1 MQFGTKRLKFLYF
14 AIKLAVI
21 AVIGAAMSYCAH
33 LVFWRM
39 LGGQASI
46 GVMSA
51 FVGGVCGAVLLAAA
65 VFAILWG
72 VERKKDLPKPSIA
85 EAEALFCV
93 KTCVP
98 LAAGRGRRD
107 RQRGRR
113 RRRIVSAIDIDDR
126 DRRPIPRADRQ
137 DDFDRDDV
145 GVARARGA
153 ARGRVVVGQAKRVK
167 QPPLDADA
175 LVRKLAEYR
184 ALNPKPPKGKKGGD
198 GQPAPDKP
206 RDTSRQRGEEVPSDE
221 PRATAMKTAKT
232 AFEISLNFCLTNNI
246 FVSIMVVA

>member
-1 MQFGTKRLKFLYF
+1 MSRILCSERVNMQFGTKRLKYLYF

-46 GVMSA
+46 GVLSA

-72 VERKKDLPKPSIA
+72 VERKKDVPKPSIA

-98 LAAGRGRRD
+98 LAAGREVDEIAKEGD
-107 RQRGRR
+107 AGGVLCLQSTLMIATAVQFLAL
-113 RRRIVSAIDIDDR
+113 IVKTTLTATTWVSLALAVLLAITI
-126 DRRPIPRADRQ
+126 
-137 DDFDRDDV
+137 
-145 GVARARGA
+145 
-153 ARGRVVVGQAKRVK
+153 VVGQAKRVK

-198 GQPAPDKP
+198 GQPAPEEP

-221 PRATAMKTAKT
+221 PPSDGDEDR
-232 AFEISLNFCLTNNI
+232 ENSL
-246 FVSIMVVA
+246 

>member
-46 GVMSA
+46 GVLSA

-72 VERKKDLPKPSIA
+72 VERKKDVPKPSIA

-98 LAAGRGRRD
+98 LAAGREVDEIAKEGD
-107 RQRGRR
+107 AGGVLCLQSTLLIATAVQFLAL
-113 RRRIVSAIDIDDR
+113 IVKTTLTATTWVSLALAVLLAITI
-126 DRRPIPRADRQ
+126 
-137 DDFDRDDV
+137 
-145 GVARARGA
+145 
-153 ARGRVVVGQAKRVK
+153 VVGQAKRVK

-184 ALNPKPPKGKKGGD
+184 ALNPKPPKGNKGGD
-198 GQPAPDKP
+198 GQPAPEEP
-206 RDTSRQRGEEVPSDE
+206 RETSRQRGEEVPSDE
-221 PRATAMKTAKT
+221 PPSDGDEDR
-232 AFEISLNFCLTNNI
+232 ENSL
-246 FVSIMVVA
+246 

>member
-1 MQFGTKRLKFLYF
+1 MSRILCSERVNMQFGTKRLKFLYF

-72 VERKKDLPKPSIA
+72 VERKKDVPKPSIA

-98 LAAGRGRRD
+98 LAAGREVDEIAKEGD
-107 RQRGRR
+107 AGGVLCLQSTLLIATAVQFLAL
-113 RRRIVSAIDIDDR
+113 IVKTTLTATTWVSLALAALLAITI
-126 DRRPIPRADRQ
+126 
-137 DDFDRDDV
+137 
-145 GVARARGA
+145 
-153 ARGRVVVGQAKRVK
+153 VVGQAKRVK

-198 GQPAPDKP
+198 GQPAPEEP

-221 PRATAMKTAKT
+221 PPSDGDEDR
-232 AFEISLNFCLTNNI
+232 ENSL
-246 FVSIMVVA
+246 

>member
-21 AVIGAAMSYCAH
+21 AVIGAVMSYCAH

-46 GVMSA
+46 GVLSA

-72 VERKKDLPKPSIA
+72 VERKKDVPKPSIA

-98 LAAGRGRRD
+98 LAAGKEIDEIAKEGD
-107 RQRGRR
+107 AGGVLCLQSTLLIATAVQFLAL
-113 RRRIVSAIDIDDR
+113 IVKTTLTATTWVSLALAVLLAITI
-126 DRRPIPRADRQ
+126 I
-137 DDFDRDDV
+137 
-145 GVARARGA
+145 
-153 ARGRVVVGQAKRVK
+153 VGQAKRVK

-198 GQPAPDKP
+198 GQPAPEEP
-206 RDTSRQRGEEVPSDE
+206 RETSRQRGEEVPSDE
-221 PRATAMKTAKT
+221 PPSDGDEDR
-232 AFEISLNFCLTNNI
+232 ENSL
-246 FVSIMVVA
+246 

>member
-1 MQFGTKRLKFLYF
+1 MSRILCSERVNMQFGTKRLKFLYF

-46 GVMSA
+46 GVLSA
-51 FVGGVCGAVLLAAA
+51 FVGGVCGAILLAAA

-72 VERKKDLPKPSIA
+72 VERKKDVPKPSIA

-98 LAAGRGRRD
+98 LAAGREVDEIAKEGD
-107 RQRGRR
+107 AGGVLCLQSTLMIATAVQFLAL
-113 RRRIVSAIDIDDR
+113 IVKTSLTATTWVSLALAVLLAITI
-126 DRRPIPRADRQ
+126 
-137 DDFDRDDV
+137 
-145 GVARARGA
+145 
-153 ARGRVVVGQAKRVK
+153 VVGQAKRVK

-198 GQPAPDKP
+198 GQPAPEEP
-206 RDTSRQRGEEVPSDE
+206 RETSRQRGEEVPSDE
-221 PRATAMKTAKT
+221 PPSDGDEDR
-232 AFEISLNFCLTNNI
+232 ENSL
-246 FVSIMVVA
+246 

>member
-1 MQFGTKRLKFLYF
+1 MSRILCSERVNMQFGTKRLKFLYF

-72 VERKKDLPKPSIA
+72 AERKKDVPKPSIA

-98 LAAGRGRRD
+98 LAAGKEIDEIAKEGD
-107 RQRGRR
+107 AGGVLCLQSTLLIATAVQFLAL
-113 RRRIVSAIDIDDR
+113 IVKTTLTATTWVSLALAVLLAITI
-126 DRRPIPRADRQ
+126 I
-137 DDFDRDDV
+137 
-145 GVARARGA
+145 
-153 ARGRVVVGQAKRVK
+153 VGQTKRVK

-198 GQPAPDKP
+198 GQPAPEEP
-206 RDTSRQRGEEVPSDE
+206 RETSRQRGEEVPSDE
-221 PRATAMKTAKT
+221 PPSDGDEDR
-232 AFEISLNFCLTNNI
+232 ENSL
-246 FVSIMVVA
+246 

>member
-46 GVMSA
+46 GVLSA

-72 VERKKDLPKPSIA
+72 VERKKDVPKPSIA
-85 EAEALFCV
+85 EAEALFCI

-98 LAAGRGRRD
+98 LAAGREVDEIAKEGD
-107 RQRGRR
+107 AGGVLCLQSTLLIATAVQFLAL
-113 RRRIVSAIDIDDR
+113 IVKTTLTATTWVSLALAALLAITI
-126 DRRPIPRADRQ
+126 I
-137 DDFDRDDV
+137 
-145 GVARARGA
+145 
-153 ARGRVVVGQAKRVK
+153 VGQAKRVK

-198 GQPAPDKP
+198 GQPAPEEP
-206 RDTSRQRGEEVPSDE
+206 RETSRQRGEEVPSDE
-221 PRATAMKTAKT
+221 PPSDGDEDR
-232 AFEISLNFCLTNNI
+232 ENSL
-246 FVSIMVVA
+246 

>member
-46 GVMSA
+46 GVLSA
-51 FVGGVCGAVLLAAA
+51 FVGGACGAVLLAAA

-72 VERKKDLPKPSIA
+72 VERKKDVPKPSIA

-98 LAAGRGRRD
+98 LAAGREVDEIAKEGD
-107 RQRGRR
+107 AGGVLCLQSTLLIATAVQFLAL
-113 RRRIVSAIDIDDR
+113 IVKTSLTATTWVSLALAVLLAITI
-126 DRRPIPRADRQ
+126 
-137 DDFDRDDV
+137 
-145 GVARARGA
+145 
-153 ARGRVVVGQAKRVK
+153 VVGQAKRVK

-198 GQPAPDKP
+198 GQPAPEEP
-206 RDTSRQRGEEVPSDE
+206 RDTSRQRGEEVSSDE
-221 PRATAMKTAKT
+221 PPSDGDEDR
-232 AFEISLNFCLTNNI
+232 ENSL
-246 FVSIMVVA
+246 

>member
-46 GVMSA
+46 GVLSA

-72 VERKKDLPKPSIA
+72 VERKKDVPKPSIA

-98 LAAGRGRRD
+98 LAAGREVDEIAKEGD
-107 RQRGRR
+107 AGGVLCLQSTLLIATAVQFLAL
-113 RRRIVSAIDIDDR
+113 IVKTTLTATTWVSLALAVLLAITI
-126 DRRPIPRADRQ
+126 I
-137 DDFDRDDV
+137 
-145 GVARARGA
+145 
-153 ARGRVVVGQAKRVK
+153 VGQAKRVK

-198 GQPAPDKP
+198 GQPAPEEP
-206 RDTSRQRGEEVPSDE
+206 RETSRQRGEEVPSDE
-221 PRATAMKTAKT
+221 PPSDGDEDR
-232 AFEISLNFCLTNNI
+232 ENSL
-246 FVSIMVVA
+246 

>member
-33 LVFWRM
+33 IVFWRM

-51 FVGGVCGAVLLAAA
+51 FVGGVCGAVL
-65 VFAILWG
+65 WG
-72 VERKKDLPKPSIA
+72 VERKKDVPKPSIA

-98 LAAGRGRRD
+98 LAAGREVDEIAKEGD
-107 RQRGRR
+107 AGGVLCLQSTLLIATAVQFLAL
-113 RRRIVSAIDIDDR
+113 IVKTTLTATTWVSLALAVLLAITI
-126 DRRPIPRADRQ
+126 
-137 DDFDRDDV
+137 
-145 GVARARGA
+145 
-153 ARGRVVVGQAKRVK
+153 VVGQAKRVK

-175 LVRKLAEYR
+175 LVRKLAEHR

-206 RDTSRQRGEEVPSDE
+206 RETSRQRGEEVSSDE
-221 PRATAMKTAKT
+221 PPSDGDEDR
-232 AFEISLNFCLTNNI
+232 ENSL
-246 FVSIMVVA
+246 

>member
-46 GVMSA
+46 GVLSA

-72 VERKKDLPKPSIA
+72 VERKKDVPKPSIA

-98 LAAGRGRRD
+98 LAAGKEIDEIAKEGD
-107 RQRGRR
+107 AGGVLCLQSTLL
-113 RRRIVSAIDIDDR
+113 IATAVQFLALIIKTTLTATTWVSLALAVLLAITI
-126 DRRPIPRADRQ
+126 I
-137 DDFDRDDV
+137 
-145 GVARARGA
+145 
-153 ARGRVVVGQAKRVK
+153 VGQAKRVK

-198 GQPAPDKP
+198 GQPAPEEP
-206 RDTSRQRGEEVPSDE
+206 RETSRQRGEEVPSDE
-221 PRATAMKTAKT
+221 PPSDGDEDR
-232 AFEISLNFCLTNNI
+232 ENSL
-246 FVSIMVVA
+246 

>member
-72 VERKKDLPKPSIA
+72 VERKKDVPKPSIA

-98 LAAGRGRRD
+98 LAAGREVDEIAKEGD
-107 RQRGRR
+107 AGGVLCLQSTLLIATAVQFLAL
-113 RRRIVSAIDIDDR
+113 IVKTSLTATTWVSLALAVLLAITI
-126 DRRPIPRADRQ
+126 
-137 DDFDRDDV
+137 
-145 GVARARGA
+145 
-153 ARGRVVVGQAKRVK
+153 VVGQAKRVK

-198 GQPAPDKP
+198 GQPAPEEP
-206 RDTSRQRGEEVPSDE
+206 RETSRQRGEEVPSDE
-221 PRATAMKTAKT
+221 PPSDGDEDR
-232 AFEISLNFCLTNNI
+232 ENSL
-246 FVSIMVVA
+246 

>member
-1 MQFGTKRLKFLYF
+1 MSRILRSERVNMQFGTKRLKYLYF

-46 GVMSA
+46 GVLSA

-72 VERKKDLPKPSIA
+72 VERKKDVPKPSIA

-98 LAAGRGRRD
+98 LAAGREVDEIAKEGD
-107 RQRGRR
+107 AGGVLCLQSTLLIATAVQFLAL
-113 RRRIVSAIDIDDR
+113 IVKTSLTATTWVSLALAVLLAITI
-126 DRRPIPRADRQ
+126 I
-137 DDFDRDDV
+137 
-145 GVARARGA
+145 
-153 ARGRVVVGQAKRVK
+153 VGQAKRVK

-198 GQPAPDKP
+198 GQPAPEEP
-206 RDTSRQRGEEVPSDE
+206 RETSRQRGEEVPSDE
-221 PRATAMKTAKT
+221 PPSDGDEDR
-232 AFEISLNFCLTNNI
+232 ENSL
-246 FVSIMVVA
+246 

>member
-72 VERKKDLPKPSIA
+72 VERKKDIPKPSIA

-98 LAAGRGRRD
+98 LAAGREIDEIAKEGD
-107 RQRGRR
+107 AGGVLCLQSTLLIATAVQFLAL
-113 RRRIVSAIDIDDR
+113 IVKTSLTATTWVSLALAVLLAITI
-126 DRRPIPRADRQ
+126 I
-137 DDFDRDDV
+137 
-145 GVARARGA
+145 
-153 ARGRVVVGQAKRVK
+153 VGQTKRVK
-167 QPPLDADA
+167 QPPLDADE

-198 GQPAPDKP
+198 GQPAPDAP
-206 RDTSRQRGEEVPSDE
+206 RETSQQRGEEVPSDE
-221 PRATAMKTAKT
+221 PTSDGDEDR
-232 AFEISLNFCLTNNI
+232 ENSL
-246 FVSIMVVA
+246 

>member
-1 MQFGTKRLKFLYF
+1 MQFGTKRLKFLSF

-72 VERKKDLPKPSIA
+72 VERKKDVPKPSIA

-98 LAAGRGRRD
+98 LAAGREVDEIAKEGD
-107 RQRGRR
+107 AGGVLCLQSTLLIATAVQFLAL
-113 RRRIVSAIDIDDR
+113 IVKTTLTATTWVSLALAVLLAITI
-126 DRRPIPRADRQ
+126 
-137 DDFDRDDV
+137 
-145 GVARARGA
+145 
-153 ARGRVVVGQAKRVK
+153 VVGQAKRVK

-206 RDTSRQRGEEVPSDE
+206 CETSRQRGEEVPSDE
-221 PRATAMKTAKT
+221 PPSDGDEDR
-232 AFEISLNFCLTNNI
+232 ENSL
-246 FVSIMVVA
+246 

>member
-46 GVMSA
+46 GVLSA

-72 VERKKDLPKPSIA
+72 VERKKDVPKPSIA

-98 LAAGRGRRD
+98 LAAGREVDEIAKEGD
-107 RQRGRR
+107 AGGVLCLQSTLLIATAVQFLAL
-113 RRRIVSAIDIDDR
+113 IVKTSLTATTWVSLALAVLLAITI
-126 DRRPIPRADRQ
+126 I
-137 DDFDRDDV
+137 
-145 GVARARGA
+145 
-153 ARGRVVVGQAKRVK
+153 VGQAKRVK

-198 GQPAPDKP
+198 GQPAPEEP
-206 RDTSRQRGEEVPSDE
+206 RETSRQRGEEVPSDE
-221 PRATAMKTAKT
+221 PPSDGDEDR
-232 AFEISLNFCLTNNI
+232 ENSL
-246 FVSIMVVA
+246 

>member
-72 VERKKDLPKPSIA
+72 VERKKDVPKPSIA

-98 LAAGRGRRD
+98 LAAGREVDEIAKEGD
-107 RQRGRR
+107 AGGVLCLQSTLMIATAVQFLAL
-113 RRRIVSAIDIDDR
+113 IVKTTLTATTWVSLALAVLLAITI
-126 DRRPIPRADRQ
+126 
-137 DDFDRDDV
+137 
-145 GVARARGA
+145 
-153 ARGRVVVGQAKRVK
+153 VVGQAKRVK

-198 GQPAPDKP
+198 GQPAPEEP
-206 RDTSRQRGEEVPSDE
+206 RETSRQRGEEVPSDE
-221 PRATAMKTAKT
+221 PPSDGDEDR
-232 AFEISLNFCLTNNI
+232 ENSL
-246 FVSIMVVA
+246 

>member
-46 GVMSA
+46 GVLSA

-72 VERKKDLPKPSIA
+72 VERKKDVPKPSIA

-98 LAAGRGRRD
+98 LAAGREVDEIAKEGD
-107 RQRGRR
+107 AGGVLCLQSTLMIATAVQFLAL
-113 RRRIVSAIDIDDR
+113 IVKTTLTATTWVSLALAVLLAITI
-126 DRRPIPRADRQ
+126 
-137 DDFDRDDV
+137 
-145 GVARARGA
+145 
-153 ARGRVVVGQAKRVK
+153 VVGQAKRVK

-198 GQPAPDKP
+198 GQPAPEEP
-206 RDTSRQRGEEVPSDE
+206 RETSRQRGEEVPSDE
-221 PRATAMKTAKT
+221 PPSDGDEDR
-232 AFEISLNFCLTNNI
+232 ENSL
-246 FVSIMVVA
+246 

>member
-46 GVMSA
+46 GVLSA

-72 VERKKDLPKPSIA
+72 VERKKDVPKPSIA

-98 LAAGRGRRD
+98 LAAGREVDEIAKEGD
-107 RQRGRR
+107 AGGVLCLQSTLLIATAVQFLAL
-113 RRRIVSAIDIDDR
+113 IVKTTLTATTWVSLALAVLLAITI
-126 DRRPIPRADRQ
+126 I
-137 DDFDRDDV
+137 
-145 GVARARGA
+145 
-153 ARGRVVVGQAKRVK
+153 VGQAKRVK

-198 GQPAPDKP
+198 GQPAPEEL
-206 RDTSRQRGEEVPSDE
+206 RETSRQRGEEVPSDE
-221 PRATAMKTAKT
+221 PPSDGD
-232 AFEISLNFCLTNNI
+232 EESENSL
-246 FVSIMVVA
+246 

>member
-46 GVMSA
+46 GVLSA
-51 FVGGVCGAVLLAAA
+51 FVGGVCGAILLAAA

-72 VERKKDLPKPSIA
+72 VERKKDVPKPSIA

-98 LAAGRGRRD
+98 LAAGREVDEIAKEGD
-107 RQRGRR
+107 AGGVLCLQSTLLIATAVQFLAL
-113 RRRIVSAIDIDDR
+113 IVKTSLTATTWVSLALAVLLAITI
-126 DRRPIPRADRQ
+126 
-137 DDFDRDDV
+137 
-145 GVARARGA
+145 
-153 ARGRVVVGQAKRVK
+153 VVGQAKRVK

-198 GQPAPDKP
+198 GQPAPEEP
-206 RDTSRQRGEEVPSDE
+206 RETSRQRGEEVPSDE
-221 PRATAMKTAKT
+221 PPSDGD
-232 AFEISLNFCLTNNI
+232 EESENSL
-246 FVSIMVVA
+246 

>member
-39 LGGQASI
+39 LRGQASI
-46 GVMSA
+46 GVLSA

-72 VERKKDLPKPSIA
+72 VERKKDVPKPSIA

-98 LAAGRGRRD
+98 LAAGREVDEIAKEGD
-107 RQRGRR
+107 AGGVLCLQSTLLIATAVQFLAL
-113 RRRIVSAIDIDDR
+113 IVKTTLTATTWVSLALAVLLAITI
-126 DRRPIPRADRQ
+126 I
-137 DDFDRDDV
+137 
-145 GVARARGA
+145 
-153 ARGRVVVGQAKRVK
+153 VGQAKRVK

-198 GQPAPDKP
+198 GQPAPEEP
-206 RDTSRQRGEEVPSDE
+206 RETSRQRGEEVPSDE
-221 PRATAMKTAKT
+221 PPSDGDEDR
-232 AFEISLNFCLTNNI
+232 ENSL
-246 FVSIMVVA
+246 

>member
-46 GVMSA
+46 GVLSA

-72 VERKKDLPKPSIA
+72 VERKKDVPKPSIA

-98 LAAGRGRRD
+98 LAAGREVDEIAKEGD
-107 RQRGRR
+107 AGGVLCLQSTLMIATAVQFLAL
-113 RRRIVSAIDIDDR
+113 IVKTSLTATTWVSLALAVLLAITI
-126 DRRPIPRADRQ
+126 
-137 DDFDRDDV
+137 
-145 GVARARGA
+145 
-153 ARGRVVVGQAKRVK
+153 VVGQAKRVK

-198 GQPAPDKP
+198 GQPAPEEP

-221 PRATAMKTAKT
+221 PPSDGDEDR
-232 AFEISLNFCLTNNI
+232 ENSL
-246 FVSIMVVA
+246 

>member
-1 MQFGTKRLKFLYF
+1 MSRILRSERVNMQFGTKRLKFLYF

-46 GVMSA
+46 GVLSA

-72 VERKKDLPKPSIA
+72 VERKKDVPKPSIA

-98 LAAGRGRRD
+98 LAAGREVDEIAKEGD
-107 RQRGRR
+107 AGGVLCLQSTLLIATAVQFLAL
-113 RRRIVSAIDIDDR
+113 IVKTTLTATTWVSLALAALLAITI
-126 DRRPIPRADRQ
+126 
-137 DDFDRDDV
+137 
-145 GVARARGA
+145 
-153 ARGRVVVGQAKRVK
+153 VVGQAKRVK

-198 GQPAPDKP
+198 GQPAPDAP
-206 RDTSRQRGEEVPSDE
+206 RETSRQRGEEVPSDE
-221 PRATAMKTAKT
+221 PPSDGDEDR
-232 AFEISLNFCLTNNI
+232 ENSL
-246 FVSIMVVA
+246 

>member
-1 MQFGTKRLKFLYF
+1 MSRILRSERVNMQFGTKRLKFLYF

-46 GVMSA
+46 GVLSA

-72 VERKKDLPKPSIA
+72 VERKKDVPKPSIA

-98 LAAGRGRRD
+98 LAAGKEIDEIAKEGD
-107 RQRGRR
+107 AGGVLCLQSTLLIATAVQFLAL
-113 RRRIVSAIDIDDR
+113 IVKTTLTATTWVSLALAVLLAITI
-126 DRRPIPRADRQ
+126 
-137 DDFDRDDV
+137 
-145 GVARARGA
+145 
-153 ARGRVVVGQAKRVK
+153 VVGQAKRVK

-198 GQPAPDKP
+198 GQPAPEEP
-206 RDTSRQRGEEVPSDE
+206 RETSRQGGEEVPSDE
-221 PRATAMKTAKT
+221 PPSDGDEDR
-232 AFEISLNFCLTNNI
+232 ENSL
-246 FVSIMVVA
+246 

>member
-1 MQFGTKRLKFLYF
+1 MNMQFGTKRLKFLYF

-46 GVMSA
+46 GVLSA

-72 VERKKDLPKPSIA
+72 VERKKDVPKPSIA

-98 LAAGRGRRD
+98 LAAGREVDEIAKEGD
-107 RQRGRR
+107 AGGVLCLQSTLLIATAVQFLAL
-113 RRRIVSAIDIDDR
+113 IVKTSLTATTWVSLALAVLLAITI
-126 DRRPIPRADRQ
+126 I
-137 DDFDRDDV
+137 
-145 GVARARGA
+145 
-153 ARGRVVVGQAKRVK
+153 VGQAKRVK

-198 GQPAPDKP
+198 GQPAPEEP
-206 RDTSRQRGEEVPSDE
+206 RETSRQRGEEVPSDE
-221 PRATAMKTAKT
+221 PPSDGDEDR
-232 AFEISLNFCLTNNI
+232 ENSL
-246 FVSIMVVA
+246 

>member
-1 MQFGTKRLKFLYF
+1 MSRILRSERVNMQFGTKRLKFLYF
-14 AIKLAVI
+14 ASKLAVI

-46 GVMSA
+46 GVLSA

-72 VERKKDLPKPSIA
+72 VERKKDVPKPSIA

-98 LAAGRGRRD
+98 LAAGREVDEIAKEGD
-107 RQRGRR
+107 AGGVLCLQSTLLIATAVQFLAL
-113 RRRIVSAIDIDDR
+113 IVKTTLTATTWVSLALAVLLAITI
-126 DRRPIPRADRQ
+126 
-137 DDFDRDDV
+137 
-145 GVARARGA
+145 
-153 ARGRVVVGQAKRVK
+153 VVGQAKRVK

-198 GQPAPDKP
+198 GQPAPEEP
-206 RDTSRQRGEEVPSDE
+206 RETSRQRGEEVPSDE
-221 PRATAMKTAKT
+221 PPSDGDEDR
-232 AFEISLNFCLTNNI
+232 ENSL
-246 FVSIMVVA
+246 

>member
-1 MQFGTKRLKFLYF
+1 MSRILRSERVNMQFGTKRLKFLYF

-46 GVMSA
+46 GVLSA

-72 VERKKDLPKPSIA
+72 VERKKDVPKPSIA

-98 LAAGRGRRD
+98 LAAGREVDEIAKEGD
-107 RQRGRR
+107 AGGVLCLQSTLMIATAVQFLAL
-113 RRRIVSAIDIDDR
+113 IVKTTLTATTWVSLALAVLLAITI
-126 DRRPIPRADRQ
+126 I
-137 DDFDRDDV
+137 
-145 GVARARGA
+145 
-153 ARGRVVVGQAKRVK
+153 VGQAKRVK

-198 GQPAPDKP
+198 GQPAPEEP

-221 PRATAMKTAKT
+221 PPSDGDEDR
-232 AFEISLNFCLTNNI
+232 ENSL
-246 FVSIMVVA
+246 

>member
-46 GVMSA
+46 GVLSA

-72 VERKKDLPKPSIA
+72 VERKKDVPKPSIA

-98 LAAGRGRRD
+98 LAAGREVDEIAKEGD
-107 RQRGRR
+107 AGGVLCLQSTLLIATAVQFLAL
-113 RRRIVSAIDIDDR
+113 IVKTSLTATTWVSLALAVLLAITI
-126 DRRPIPRADRQ
+126 
-137 DDFDRDDV
+137 
-145 GVARARGA
+145 
-153 ARGRVVVGQAKRVK
+153 VVGQAKRVK

-198 GQPAPDKP
+198 GQPAPEEP
-206 RDTSRQRGEEVPSDE
+206 RETSQQRGEEVPSDE
-221 PRATAMKTAKT
+221 PPSDGDEDR
-232 AFEISLNFCLTNNI
+232 ENSL
-246 FVSIMVVA
+246 

>member
-1 MQFGTKRLKFLYF
+1 MSRILCSERVNMQFGTKRLKFLYF

-46 GVMSA
+46 GVLSA

-72 VERKKDLPKPSIA
+72 VERKKDVPKPSIA

-98 LAAGRGRRD
+98 LAAGREVDEIAKEGD
-107 RQRGRR
+107 AGGVLCLQSTLL
-113 RRRIVSAIDIDDR
+113 IATAVQFLALIIKTTLTATTWVSLALAVLLAITI
-126 DRRPIPRADRQ
+126 I
-137 DDFDRDDV
+137 
-145 GVARARGA
+145 
-153 ARGRVVVGQAKRVK
+153 VGQAKRVK

-198 GQPAPDKP
+198 GQPAPEEP
-206 RDTSRQRGEEVPSDE
+206 RETSRQRGEEVPSDE
-221 PRATAMKTAKT
+221 PPSDGDEDR
-232 AFEISLNFCLTNNI
+232 ENSL
-246 FVSIMVVA
+246 

>member
-1 MQFGTKRLKFLYF
+1 MSRILCSERVNMQFGTKRLKFLYF

-46 GVMSA
+46 GVLSA

-72 VERKKDLPKPSIA
+72 VERKKDVPKPSIA

-98 LAAGRGRRD
+98 LAAGREVDEIAKEGD
-107 RQRGRR
+107 AGGVLCLQSTLLIATAVQFLAL
-113 RRRIVSAIDIDDR
+113 IVKTTLTATTWVSLALAVLLAITIL
-126 DRRPIPRADRQ
+126 
-137 DDFDRDDV
+137 
-145 GVARARGA
+145 
-153 ARGRVVVGQAKRVK
+153 VGQAKRVK

-198 GQPAPDKP
+198 GQPAPEEP
-206 RDTSRQRGEEVPSDE
+206 RETSRQRGEEVPSDE
-221 PRATAMKTAKT
+221 PPSDGDEDR
-232 AFEISLNFCLTNNI
+232 ENSL
-246 FVSIMVVA
+246 

>member
-1 MQFGTKRLKFLYF
+1 MSRILRSERVNMQFGTKRLKFLYF

-46 GVMSA
+46 GVLSA

-72 VERKKDLPKPSIA
+72 VERKKDVPKPSIA

-98 LAAGRGRRD
+98 LAAGREVDEIAKEGD
-107 RQRGRR
+107 AGGVLCLQSTLM
-113 RRRIVSAIDIDDR
+113 IATAVQFLALIIKTTLTATTWVSLALAVLLAITI
-126 DRRPIPRADRQ
+126 
-137 DDFDRDDV
+137 
-145 GVARARGA
+145 
-153 ARGRVVVGQAKRVK
+153 VVGQAKRVK

-198 GQPAPDKP
+198 GQPAPEEP
-206 RDTSRQRGEEVPSDE
+206 RETSRQRGEEVPSDE
-221 PRATAMKTAKT
+221 PPSDGDEDR
-232 AFEISLNFCLTNNI
+232 ENSL
-246 FVSIMVVA
+246 

>member
-1 MQFGTKRLKFLYF
+1 MSRILCSERVNMQFGTKRLKFLYF

-46 GVMSA
+46 GVLSA

-72 VERKKDLPKPSIA
+72 VERKKDVPKPSIA

-98 LAAGRGRRD
+98 LAAGREVDEIAKEGD
-107 RQRGRR
+107 AGGVLCLQSTLMIATAVQFLAL
-113 RRRIVSAIDIDDR
+113 IVKTTLTATTWVSLALAVLLAITI
-126 DRRPIPRADRQ
+126 
-137 DDFDRDDV
+137 
-145 GVARARGA
+145 
-153 ARGRVVVGQAKRVK
+153 VVGQAKRVK

-198 GQPAPDKP
+198 GQPAPEEP
-206 RDTSRQRGEEVPSDE
+206 RETSRQRGEEVPSDE
-221 PRATAMKTAKT
+221 PPSDGDEDR
-232 AFEISLNFCLTNNI
+232 ENSL
-246 FVSIMVVA
+246 

>member
-1 MQFGTKRLKFLYF
+1 MSRILCSERVNMQFGTKRLKFLYF

-46 GVMSA
+46 GVLSA

-72 VERKKDLPKPSIA
+72 VERKKDVPKPSIA

-98 LAAGRGRRD
+98 LAAGKEIDEIAKEGD
-107 RQRGRR
+107 AGGVLCLQSTLLIATAVQFLAL
-113 RRRIVSAIDIDDR
+113 IVKTTLTATTWVSLALAVLLAITI
-126 DRRPIPRADRQ
+126 I
-137 DDFDRDDV
+137 
-145 GVARARGA
+145 
-153 ARGRVVVGQAKRVK
+153 VGQAKRVK

-198 GQPAPDKP
+198 GQPAPEEP
-206 RDTSRQRGEEVPSDE
+206 RETSQQRGEEVPSDE
-221 PRATAMKTAKT
+221 PPSDGDEDR
-232 AFEISLNFCLTNNI
+232 ENSL
-246 FVSIMVVA
+246 

>member
-1 MQFGTKRLKFLYF
+1 MSRILCSERVNMQFGTKRLKFLYF

-46 GVMSA
+46 GVLSA

-72 VERKKDLPKPSIA
+72 VERKKDVPKPSIA

-98 LAAGRGRRD
+98 LAAGREIDEIAKEGD
-107 RQRGRR
+107 AGGVLCLQSTLLIATAVQFLAL
-113 RRRIVSAIDIDDR
+113 IVKTSLTATTWVSLALAVLLAITI
-126 DRRPIPRADRQ
+126 
-137 DDFDRDDV
+137 
-145 GVARARGA
+145 
-153 ARGRVVVGQAKRVK
+153 VVGQAKRVK

-198 GQPAPDKP
+198 GQPAPEEP
-206 RDTSRQRGEEVPSDE
+206 RETSRQRGEEVPSDE
-221 PRATAMKTAKT
+221 PPSDGDEDR
-232 AFEISLNFCLTNNI
+232 ENSL
-246 FVSIMVVA
+246 

>member
-1 MQFGTKRLKFLYF
+1 MSRILCSERVNMQFGTKRLKFLYF

-46 GVMSA
+46 GVLSA

-72 VERKKDLPKPSIA
+72 VERKKDVPKPSIA

-98 LAAGRGRRD
+98 LAAGREVDEIAKEGD
-107 RQRGRR
+107 AGGVLCLQSTLLIATAVQFLAL
-113 RRRIVSAIDIDDR
+113 IVKTSLTATTWVSLALAVLLAITI
-126 DRRPIPRADRQ
+126 
-137 DDFDRDDV
+137 
-145 GVARARGA
+145 
-153 ARGRVVVGQAKRVK
+153 VVGQAKRVK

-198 GQPAPDKP
+198 GQPAPEEP
-206 RDTSRQRGEEVPSDE
+206 RETSRQRGEEVPSDE
-221 PRATAMKTAKT
+221 PPSDGDEDR
-232 AFEISLNFCLTNNI
+232 ENSL
-246 FVSIMVVA
+246 

>member
-72 VERKKDLPKPSIA
+72 VEHKKDVPKPSIA

-98 LAAGRGRRD
+98 LAAGKEIDEIAKEGD
-107 RQRGRR
+107 AGGVLCLQSTLLIATAVQFLAL
-113 RRRIVSAIDIDDR
+113 IVKTTLTATTWVSLALAVLLAITI
-126 DRRPIPRADRQ
+126 
-137 DDFDRDDV
+137 
-145 GVARARGA
+145 
-153 ARGRVVVGQAKRVK
+153 VVGQAKRVK

-198 GQPAPDKP
+198 GQPAPEEP
-206 RDTSRQRGEEVPSDE
+206 RETSRQRGEEVPSDE
-221 PRATAMKTAKT
+221 PPSDGDEDR
-232 AFEISLNFCLTNNI
+232 ENSL
-246 FVSIMVVA
+246 

>member
-46 GVMSA
+46 GVLSA

-72 VERKKDLPKPSIA
+72 VERKKDVPKPSIA

-98 LAAGRGRRD
+98 LAAGREVDEIAKEGD
-107 RQRGRR
+107 AGGVLCLQSTLLIATAVQFLAL
-113 RRRIVSAIDIDDR
+113 IVKTTLTATTWVSLALAVLLAITI
-126 DRRPIPRADRQ
+126 
-137 DDFDRDDV
+137 
-145 GVARARGA
+145 
-153 ARGRVVVGQAKRVK
+153 VVGQVKRVK

-198 GQPAPDKP
+198 GQPAPEEP
-206 RDTSRQRGEEVPSDE
+206 RETSRQRGEEVPSDE
-221 PRATAMKTAKT
+221 PPSDGD
-232 AFEISLNFCLTNNI
+232 EESENSL
-246 FVSIMVVA
+246 

>member
-1 MQFGTKRLKFLYF
+1 MSRILCSERVNMQFGTKRLKFLYF

-46 GVMSA
+46 GVLSA

-72 VERKKDLPKPSIA
+72 VERKKDVPKPSIA

-98 LAAGRGRRD
+98 LAAGREVDEIAKEGD
-107 RQRGRR
+107 AGGVLCLQSTLLIATAVQFLAL
-113 RRRIVSAIDIDDR
+113 IVKTTLTATTWVSLALAVLLAITI
-126 DRRPIPRADRQ
+126 
-137 DDFDRDDV
+137 
-145 GVARARGA
+145 
-153 ARGRVVVGQAKRVK
+153 VVGQAKRVK

-198 GQPAPDKP
+198 GQPAPEEP
-206 RDTSRQRGEEVPSDE
+206 RETSRQRGEEVPSDE
-221 PRATAMKTAKT
+221 PPSDGD
-232 AFEISLNFCLTNNI
+232 EESENSL
-246 FVSIMVVA
+246 

>member
-21 AVIGAAMSYCAH
+21 AVIGATMSYCAH

-46 GVMSA
+46 GVLSA
-51 FVGGVCGAVLLAAA
+51 FVGGVCGAILLAAA

-72 VERKKDLPKPSIA
+72 VERKKDVPKPSIA

-98 LAAGRGRRD
+98 LAAGREVDEIAKEGD
-107 RQRGRR
+107 AGGVLCLQSTLMIATAVQFLAL
-113 RRRIVSAIDIDDR
+113 IVKTTLTATTWVSLALAVLLAITI
-126 DRRPIPRADRQ
+126 I
-137 DDFDRDDV
+137 
-145 GVARARGA
+145 
-153 ARGRVVVGQAKRVK
+153 VGQAKRVK

-198 GQPAPDKP
+198 GQPAPDAP
-206 RDTSRQRGEEVPSDE
+206 HETSRQRGEEVPSDE
-221 PRATAMKTAKT
+221 APSDGD
-232 AFEISLNFCLTNNI
+232 EESENSL
-246 FVSIMVVA
+246 